1 MKEINL
7 SKLHDTFPIY
17 STDIIYLS
25 GSLIDGEI
33 NKYSTGMGNKKSD
46 LDLFVVRDSDLFK
59 NTSCIYEQTFR
70 KTDFI
75 SLDSWE
81 VDIEVYDKNFI
92 EKLKKHISL
101 IRLNAN
107 LRVDNIMKLSN
118 EISEATITS
127 FFNRLYNSICIQ
139 NEKDYQDLI
148 TQLDIESWIN
158 LKKVSIVNNIENI
171 YSDII
176 GNIDEE
182 NYEVALLCARQAFM
196 LLVQYIVFS
205 IGDFIDREKWI
216 PIKIKN
222 IVKYHAEYSDLIKV
236 YNLLF
241 FSDLN
246 DNKMKKNISEYTI
259 RYIQGKIEEESMR
272 ELL

>member
-7 SKLHDTFPIY
+7 SKLQDVFSIH

-46 LDLFVVRDSDLFK
+46 LDLFVIRDSDLFK
-59 NTSCIYEQTFR
+59 NTPCSYEQAFR

-81 VDIEVYDKNFI
+81 VDIEIYDKNFI
-92 EKLKKHISL
+92 EKLKKHLSTL
-101 IRLNAN
+101 RLNAN

-118 EISEATITS
+118 DISEATITS
-127 FFNRLYNSICIQ
+127 FFNRLYNSFCIQ
-139 NEKDYQDLI
+139 NEKDYQDLL
-148 TQLDIESWIN
+148 TNLDIESWIN
-158 LKKVSIVNNIENI
+158 LKKISIVNNIENI

-176 GNIDEE
+176 GNIEEE

-196 LLVQYIVFS
+196 LLAQYIVFS
-205 IGDFIDREKWI
+205 LGDFIDREKWI

-222 IVKYHAEYSDLIKV
+222 IVKYHAEYSDLMEA
-236 YNLLF
+236 YNILF

-246 DNKMKKNISEYTI
+246 DDKMKKNVSENTI

-272 ELL
+272 ELI